1 MSFREQVSFSE
12 ALVSFS
18 VKTNCV
24 APFISGDFP
33 VYRALSDV
41 GGHDLQR
48 GRPRKGSE
56 IGRAWERQAEGVGA
70 GCLKKPPKRMH
81 HPLNQVITTRGRT
94 SRKSRSTQQAVTG
107 QA

>member
-48 GRPRKGSE
+48 GRPRQGKGLRLG
-56 IGRAWERQAEGVGA
+56 GRGSGRQRVWV
-70 GCLKKPPKRMH
+70 LD
-81 HPLNQVITTRGRT
+81 V
-94 SRKSRSTQQAVTG
+94 
-107 QA
+107 